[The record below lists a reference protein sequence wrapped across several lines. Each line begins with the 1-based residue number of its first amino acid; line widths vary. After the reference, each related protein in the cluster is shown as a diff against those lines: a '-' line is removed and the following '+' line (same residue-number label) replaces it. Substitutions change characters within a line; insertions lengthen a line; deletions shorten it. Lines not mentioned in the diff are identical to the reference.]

1 MGQSG
6 QAIMQISGQGV
17 NLRFLLP
24 EELSQLYAYSAEY
37 KAHQLRLQSNLLSDL
52 AEGVPQY
59 LWDSGRDDAVNIVLD
74 LSAGAS
80 AEIDSP
86 DDLVRVTEDLVKL
99 AYPSPGGGQGRQ
111 GMKLPGLITI
121 QVGTWF
127 IRKAVVMSVRVDF
140 KKPYDLDTGKPFNA
154 TVNMQVQYLYDQMPD
169 NQSFSWGA

>member
-6 QAIMQISGQGV
+6 QAIMQIRGEGI

-24 EELSQLYAYSAEY
+24 EELSQLYAYSADY
-37 KAHQLRLQSNLLSDL
+37 KAHQLRLQSNMLSNL

-80 AEIDSP
+80 TEIDTP
-86 DDLVRVTEDLVKL
+86 DDLVRVTENLVKL
-99 AYPSPGGGQGRQ
+99 AYPPPGGGNGRQ
-111 GMKLPGLITI
+111 GMALPGLITI
-121 QVGTWF
+121 QVGNWF
-127 IRKAVVMSVRVDF
+127 IRKAVILSVRVDF
-140 KKPYDLDTGKPFNA
+140 RKPYDLDTGKPFHA

-169 NQSFSWGA
+169 NQSFRWSG